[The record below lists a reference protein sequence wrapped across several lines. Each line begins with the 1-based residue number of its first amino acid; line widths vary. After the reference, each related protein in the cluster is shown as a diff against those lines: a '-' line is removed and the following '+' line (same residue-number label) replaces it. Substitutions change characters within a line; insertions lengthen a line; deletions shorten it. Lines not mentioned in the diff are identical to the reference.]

1 MNEIRNLILIPNTSK
16 GIPAESI
23 AALADRLLSLGGK
36 VGMLPEHETYL
47 SPVAGR
53 ISFVWDGQ
61 RETMPR
67 KGTAALVLG
76 GDGSIIEASH
86 RLLGQDVPIIG
97 INYGRVGFL
106 AGIEIGESH
115 LLEHLFT
122 GAYIVEERMMLDAKV
137 TDADGRERGSFTVLN
152 DIVLTNGPVARLIA
166 FDVHCDGVLIE
177 TCRADGMIFAT
188 PTGSTAYSL
197 SAGGP
202 VLDPSVAAV
211 CVTPICPHT
220 LSSRPVIF
228 RSDSVFRIDNIRSNN
243 ASVWLNA
250 DGRDDLALGEGDAI
264 GIRRSVYTTKLIRV
278 REGGFLDMLR
288 TKLSE

>member
-16 GIPAESI
+16 RIPAESI

-36 VGMLPEHETYL
+36 VGMLPEHEDYL
-47 SPVAGR
+47 SPVSGKL
-53 ISFVWDGQ
+53 SFVWNGPADGPD
-61 RETMPR
+61 RDT
-67 KGTAALVLG
+67 TAALVLG

-86 RLLGQDVPIIG
+86 RLLGQDVPILG

-122 GAYIVEERMMLDAKV
+122 GSYVIENRMMLDACV
-137 TDADGRERGSFTVLN
+137 TGEDGCERGSFTVLN
-152 DIVLTNGPVARLIA
+152 DVVLTNGPVARLIA

-228 RSDSVFRIDNIRSNN
+228 RGDSVFKIDNIRSNN

-250 DGRDDLALGEGDAI
+250 DGRDDLALTEGDRI
-264 GIRRSVYTTKLIRV
+264 GIRRSAFSTKLIRV
-278 REGGFLDMLR
+278 REGGFLDVLR
-288 TKLSE
+288 AKLSE

>member
-1 MNEIRNLILIPNTSK
+1 MNEIGNLILIPNTSK
-16 GIPAESI
+16 GIPSEAI
-23 AALADRLLSLGGK
+23 AGLTDRLREYGGT
-36 VGMLPEHETYL
+36 VGILPEHRDYL
-47 SPVAGR
+47 APVADR
-53 ISFVWDGQ
+53 IGFVWDGTADALP
-61 RETMPR
+61 EG
-67 KGTAALVLG
+67 GTAALVLG

-86 RLLGQDVPIIG
+86 RLLGQNVPILG

-106 AGIEIGESH
+106 AGIEIGESA
-115 LLEHLFT
+115 LLGRLFS
-122 GAYIVEERMMLDAKV
+122 GDYSVEERMMLEASV
-137 TDADGRERGSFTVLN
+137 TDAAGKERGRFDVLN

-166 FDVHCDGVLIE
+166 FDVICDGVLIE

-202 VLDPSVAAV
+202 VLDPSVEAV

-228 RSDSVFRIDNIRSNN
+228 RGDSDLRIDNIKNNN

-250 DGRDDLALGEGDAI
+250 DGRDELPLYDGDRI
-264 GIRRSVYTTKLIRV
+264 RIRRSAFTTKLIRV
-278 REGGFLDMLR
+278 REGGFLDVLR
-288 TKLSE
+288 AKLSG